1 MFPWET
7 FPPSFLV
14 PDVPTSFGQSEK
26 AKKIVKVCLHF

>member
-14 PDVPTSFGQSEK
+14 PDVPTSFGQSENVEF
-26 AKKIVKVCLHF
+26 IYIFICI